1 MENVGEKAMRLALIS
16 DVHGNIA
23 ALEAVLADA
32 QAMGAREYVFLG
44 DYIFDMPFGERVLC
58 RLRGMER
65 AHFVS
70 GNREGYF
77 ERLDENDEA
86 RANSQQYGVVYQ
98 TWRELSADSKVFIGR
113 MPETLSL
120 LLPSGRTLYAVHALN
135 LPWVGK
141 NRFTSSDAFQ
151 RAMLE
156 KPFTHAEY
164 LRDYRAFLEAKARRA
179 VSALPGD
186 LIAFGHNHLQSCA
199 RVCGKWLVNPGSA
212 SQPLDFD
219 RRAPYTLVDD
229 LPEGFRVT
237 ERRVAYDWESAI
249 REAKRTE
256 CYRRGK
262 SWMELIFREVTGGVE
277 SLEPFFEC
285 ARRMCAQAGVPR
297 DPIPDEIMER
307 AVEKSARKYR
317 RCLEIAD
324 KMCDNIRG

>member
-1 MENVGEKAMRLALIS
+1 MRLALIS

-32 QAMGAREYVFLG
+32 RAMGAREYVFLG

-65 AHFVS
+65 AHFIS

-77 ERLDENDEA
+77 SLLDENDEV

-98 TWRELSADSKVFIGR
+98 TWRELSADSKAFIKRLPG
-113 MPETLSL
+113 TLSL

-135 LPWVGK
+135 LLKEGK
-141 NRFTSSDAFQ
+141 NRFTSSGEFQ
-151 RAMLE
+151 RRMLE

-164 LRDYRAFLEAKARRA
+164 LEDDRAFLEAEAREM

-199 RVCGKWLVNPGSA
+199 RACGKWLVNPGSV

-256 CYRRGK
+256 CYRRGR
-262 SWMELIFREVTGGVE
+262 SWMELIFREVAGGVD
-277 SLEPFFEC
+277 SLVPFFEC
-285 ARRMCAQAGVPR
+285 ARRMCAEAGVPT

-307 AVEKSARKYR
+307 AVEESAGKYQ

-324 KMCDNIRG
+324 KLCDNIRG